1 MSQPTDRFGIGS
13 LPFYNEPIE
22 QVLGRPIGITPA
34 ESLQASLRGTQRARS
49 SMGQQP
55 VSIQEPVV
63 APPAPTSDRLT
74 TIYEQKLPLYER
86 IMGTDQKER
95 LAEQK
100 DLTQAQM
107 LFDIANT
114 ALAFSTAGSR
124 PGMSPAE
131 RLAEAAQQTQLF
143 PTISARAQKQ
153 LESKQAIQGETKK
166 AQLAALQSA
175 ESQLTAEAKAQEDI
189 KLQKLKGSQDFAK
202 IKLEDR
208 LSSASNKALEQLKQ
222 TGRIELQGVKS
233 TDDLTLED
241 RRQVNR
247 EALEN
252 VQQTNR
258 ESIELLRQDGSESSL
273 VLADQLE
280 KENIQIKADLELNR
294 MGVANGYDIEKMDRA
309 HEQATELNNTNNA
322 LKRELNELDLE
333 RTDRQLR
340 LNELKV
346 EIDKAQGQEKI
357 ELQRQAQALEQD
369 NATFDQYY
377 KTRKLTIDEA
387 AARMSRL
394 GGSIEARITTL
405 ISDPATIRAYA
416 NGTLG
421 EAETLELNQAIAFY
435 ANPKQVWDEQAKGY
449 RMQQGN
455 PLSNELIEAIRQR
468 KDADQS
474 FPNIRLDPTKIP
486 SPEQLKESR
495 QQMTSQIVAGIDDPE
510 AAFGSD
516 AMLKGLANN
525 IAEALTLGMTGGPF
539 KDTKQ
544 ATTAATA
551 LNTRFVQLLQKAAE
565 LRDSVTQLNL
575 IKDLTPTPGAFFVG
589 DEAAQ
594 EKIARLMGV
603 ANDSIVLLE
612 REIEFYPIDSKR
624 YTEANRNLDQ
634 LYQIRAGYKIFADA
648 YKRKYAQQESGRPTG
663 KGFQRLHKNNQAN
676 NEG

>member
-1 MSQPTDRFGIGS
+1 MSRPTDRFGIGS
-13 LPFYNEPIE
+13 LDAYDELVSPGVQSARIAGATDALTNL
-22 QVLGRPIGITPA
+22 QRP
-34 ESLQASLRGTQRARS
+34 R
-49 SMGQQP
+49 
-55 VSIQEPVV
+55 SIQEPVV
-63 APPAPTSDRLT
+63 APPAPTAASKPDRLT
-74 TIYEQKLPLYER
+74 QIYEQKVPLYQQ
-86 IMGTDQKER
+86 IMGTDQASR
-95 LAEQK
+95 LKEQK
-100 DLTQAQM
+100 NLTQAQM

-143 PTISARAQKQ
+143 PTISARAQQQ
-153 LESKQAIQGETKK
+153 LESKQAIEGESKK

-175 ESQLTAEAKAQEDI
+175 EAQFTAEAKAQEAL
-189 KLQKLKGSQDFAK
+189 KLQELKGSQDFAK

-208 LSSASNKALEQLKQ
+208 LGSASNRALEQLKQ

-233 TDDLTLED
+233 ADELTLED

-247 EALEN
+247 IALEG
-252 VQQTNR
+252 VEQENR
-258 ESIELLRQDGSESSL
+258 ASIERLRQDGSTASL

-322 LKRELNELDLE
+322 LKRELNDLDLE
-333 RTDRQLR
+333 LRNRQLR

-357 ELQRQAQALEQD
+357 DLQREALALEQD

-377 KTRKLTIDEA
+377 KTRKLTLDEA

-405 ISDPATIRAYA
+405 ISDPTTIRAYA
-416 NGTLG
+416 DGTLG

-435 ANPKQVWDEQAKGY
+435 ANPQQVWDEQAKGY
-449 RMQQGN
+449 RMKQGN

-468 KDADQS
+468 KDADRS

-486 SPEQLKESR
+486 TPEELKEGR

-525 IAEALTLGMTGGPF
+525 IAEAFTFGMTGGPF

-575 IKDLTPTPGAFFVG
+575 IKDLTPTPGSFFVG

-603 ANDSIVLLE
+603 ADDSIKLLE

-648 YKRKYAQQESGRPTG
+648 YERKYAQQESGRPTG
-663 KGFQRLHKNNQAN
+663 TGFQRLHRSNQAN

>member
-1 MSQPTDRFGIGS
+1 MSRPTDRFGIGS
-13 LPFYNEPIE
+13 LDAYDELISPGVI
-22 QVLGRPIGITPA
+22 QARLDGITDYNA
-34 ESLQASLRGTQRARS
+34 GVRMRQA
-49 SMGQQP
+49 P
-55 VSIQEPVV
+55 VSTQSLASPV
-63 APPAPTSDRLT
+63 PTPKAQPDRL
-74 TIYEQKLPLYER
+74 IQLYEQKLPLYEK
-86 IMGTDQKER
+86 IMGTGQKER
-95 LAEQK
+95 LSEQK
-100 DLTQAQM
+100 NLTQAQM

-143 PTISARAQKQ
+143 PTISARAQQ
-153 LESKQAIQGETKK
+153 ALESKQALQGETRK
-166 AQLAALQSA
+166 AKLAALQSS
-175 ESQLTAEAKAQEDI
+175 EDQLTAEAKAQEAL
-189 KLQKLKGSQDFAK
+189 KLQRLKGNQKFAE
-202 IKLEDR
+202 IRLDDKLG
-208 LSSASNKALEQLKQ
+208 SASNNALETLKQ
-222 TGRIELQGVKS
+222 SGRVELQGVKS
-233 TDDLTLED
+233 ADELTLED

-247 EALEN
+247 IALED
-252 VQQTNR
+252 VEQSNR
-258 ESIELLRQDGSESSL
+258 TAIVNLRQEGSEASL
-273 VLADQLE
+273 ILADKLE
-280 KENIQIKADLELNR
+280 KENIEIKADIELSR
-294 MGVANGYDIEKMDRA
+294 MGVANGYDIEQMDRA
-309 HEQATELNNTNNA
+309 HEQATELNNTNNT
-322 LKRELNELDLE
+322 LKRELNDLDLE

-346 EIDKAQGQEKI
+346 EIDKAQGQEKL
-357 ELQRQAQALEQD
+357 ELQRQSQALEQD

-405 ISDPATIRAYA
+405 ISDPTTIRAYA
-416 NGTLG
+416 DGTLG

-435 ANPKQVWDEQAKGY
+435 ANPQQVWDEQAKGY
-449 RMQQGN
+449 RMKQGN

-486 SPEQLKESR
+486 TPEELKAGR
-495 QQMTSQIVAGIDDPE
+495 QQMTSQIVAGIDNPE

-525 IAEALTLGMTGGPF
+525 IAEAITLGTTGGPF

-603 ANDSIVLLE
+603 ADDSIALLE
-612 REIEFYPIDSKR
+612 REVEYYPIDSKR

-634 LYQIRAGYKIFADA
+634 LYQIRSGYKIFADA
-648 YKRKYAQQESGRPTG
+648 YERKFAQQESGRPTG
-663 KGFQRLHKNNQAN
+663 RGFQRFHRSNQAN

>member
-1 MSQPTDRFGIGS
+1 
-13 LPFYNEPIE
+13 
-22 QVLGRPIGITPA
+22 
-34 ESLQASLRGTQRARS
+34 
-49 SMGQQP
+49 
-55 VSIQEPVV
+55 
-63 APPAPTSDRLT
+63 
-74 TIYEQKLPLYER
+74 
-86 IMGTDQKER
+86 MGTGQKER
-95 LAEQK
+95 LSEQK
-100 DLTQAQM
+100 NLTQAQM

-143 PTISARAQKQ
+143 PTISARAQQ
-153 LESKQAIQGETKK
+153 ALESKQALQGETRK
-166 AQLAALQSA
+166 AKLAALQSS
-175 ESQLTAEAKAQEDI
+175 EDQLTAEAKAQEAL
-189 KLQKLKGSQDFAK
+189 KLQRLKGNQKFAE
-202 IKLEDR
+202 IRLDDKLG
-208 LSSASNKALEQLKQ
+208 SASNNALETLKQ
-222 TGRIELQGVKS
+222 SGRVELQGVKS
-233 TDDLTLED
+233 ADELTLED

-247 EALEN
+247 IALED
-252 VQQTNR
+252 VEQSNR
-258 ESIELLRQDGSESSL
+258 TAIVNLRQEGSEASL
-273 VLADQLE
+273 ILADKLE
-280 KENIQIKADLELNR
+280 KENIEIKADIELSR
-294 MGVANGYDIEKMDRA
+294 MGVANGYDIEQMDRA
-309 HEQATELNNTNNA
+309 HEQATELNNTNNT
-322 LKRELNELDLE
+322 LKRELNDLDLE

-346 EIDKAQGQEKI
+346 EIDKAQGQEKL
-357 ELQRQAQALEQD
+357 ELQRQSQALEQD

-405 ISDPATIRAYA
+405 ISDPTTIRAYA
-416 NGTLG
+416 DGTLG

-435 ANPKQVWDEQAKGY
+435 ANPQQVWDEQAKGY
-449 RMQQGN
+449 RMKQGN

-486 SPEQLKESR
+486 TPEELKAGR
-495 QQMTSQIVAGIDDPE
+495 QQMTSQIVAGIDNPE

-525 IAEALTLGMTGGPF
+525 IAEAITLGTTGGPF

-603 ANDSIVLLE
+603 ADDSIALLE
-612 REIEFYPIDSKR
+612 REVEYYPIDSKR

-634 LYQIRAGYKIFADA
+634 LYQIRSGYKIFADA
-648 YKRKYAQQESGRPTG
+648 YERKFAQQESGRPTG
-663 KGFQRLHKNNQAN
+663 RGFQRFHRSNQAN

>member
-13 LPFYNEPIE
+13 LAAYDELISPMVTQAN
-22 QVLGRPIGITPA
+22 VLGTQDA
-34 ESLQASLRGTQRARS
+34 LQGLAQR
-49 SMGQQP
+49 P

-63 APPAPTSDRLT
+63 APPAPKPDRLT

-86 IMGTDQKER
+86 IMGTDQASR
-95 LAEQK
+95 LKEQK

-143 PTISARAQKQ
+143 PTIGARAQKQ

-175 ESQLTAEAKAQEDI
+175 EAQLTAEAKAQEDI

-202 IKLEDR
+202 IRLEDR

-222 TGRIELQGVKS
+222 TGRVELQGVKS
-233 TDDLTLED
+233 ADDLTLED

-247 EALEN
+247 VALED

-258 ESIELLRQDGSESSL
+258 ESIERLRQDGSEASL

-322 LKRELNELDLE
+322 LKRELNDLDLE
-333 RTDRQLR
+333 LRERQLK
-340 LNELKV
+340 LNQLKV
-346 EIDKAQGQEKI
+346 DIDKAQGQEKI
-357 ELQRQAQALEQD
+357 DLQREALALEQD

-377 KTRKLTIDEA
+377 KKRKLTIDEA

-405 ISDPATIRAYA
+405 LSDPQRIRAYA
-416 NGTLG
+416 DGTLD
-421 EAETLELNQAIAFY
+421 EASTLELNQAIAFY
-435 ANPKQVWDEQAKGY
+435 ANPKQVWDENAKGY
-449 RMQQGN
+449 RLTQGN
-455 PLSNELIEAIRQR
+455 PLSNELMEAIRQR
-468 KDADQS
+468 KDADRS
-474 FPNIRLDPTKIP
+474 FPYIRLDPTTLP
-486 SPEQLKESR
+486 TPEELKENR
-495 QQMTSQIVAGIDDPE
+495 QQMTSQIVDAVDDPE

-516 AMLKGLANN
+516 
-525 IAEALTLGMTGGPF
+525 
-539 KDTKQ
+539 
-544 ATTAATA
+544 
-551 LNTRFVQLLQKAAE
+551 
-565 LRDSVTQLNL
+565 
-575 IKDLTPTPGAFFVG
+575 
-589 DEAAQ
+589 
-594 EKIARLMGV
+594 RL
-603 ANDSIVLLE
+603 
-612 REIEFYPIDSKR
+612 
-624 YTEANRNLDQ
+624 
-634 LYQIRAGYKIFADA
+634 
-648 YKRKYAQQESGRPTG
+648 
-663 KGFQRLHKNNQAN
+663 
-676 NEG
+676 